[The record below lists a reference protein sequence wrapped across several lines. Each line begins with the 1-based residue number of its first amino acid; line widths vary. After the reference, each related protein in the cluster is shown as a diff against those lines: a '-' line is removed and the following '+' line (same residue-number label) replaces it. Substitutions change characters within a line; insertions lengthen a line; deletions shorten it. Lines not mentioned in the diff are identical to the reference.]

1 MASDRLSR
9 FADALLEE
17 ADEKKKQVEKELND
31 KKQHQLDQIDK
42 NLNEYFNSS
51 VNTGKYKLDHQKQIY
66 LTRRE
71 TELRRILL
79 QNRQKNFNYIFDE
92 AKRNIEQFTQTPAY
106 HEKLKRDFA
115 EASVLFTKCEGAV
128 VCKVMEKDI
137 ELAKKFFNLPKISI
151 VKSERDIIGGFT
163 LENAELKLFADCT
176 LSARLE
182 EEKTKFCKTSGLIVD

>member
-71 TELRRILL
+71 TDLRRILL

-137 ELAKKFFNLPKISI
+137 ELAKKLLLQETFVS
-151 VKSERDIIGGFT
+151 VKDVALKCGFVDSFYFSTLFRKKTGLSPSAYQKAGGG
-163 LENAELKLFADCT
+163 K
-176 LSARLE
+176 
-182 EEKTKFCKTSGLIVD
+182 K

>member
-92 AKRNIEQFTQTPAY
+92 ATRNIEQFTQTPAY
-106 HEKLKRDFA
+106 H
-115 EASVLFTKCEGAV
+115 
-128 VCKVMEKDI
+128 
-137 ELAKKFFNLPKISI
+137 
-151 VKSERDIIGGFT
+151 
-163 LENAELKLFADCT
+163 
-176 LSARLE
+176 
-182 EEKTKFCKTSGLIVD
+182 